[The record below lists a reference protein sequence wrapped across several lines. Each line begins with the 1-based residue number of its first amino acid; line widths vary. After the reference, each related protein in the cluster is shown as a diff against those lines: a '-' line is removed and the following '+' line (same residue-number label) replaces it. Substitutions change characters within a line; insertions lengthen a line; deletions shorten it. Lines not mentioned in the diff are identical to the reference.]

1 MSGRNVIE
9 KMKRFITWKRAGRRA
24 VVSALLGLLCANLA
38 SAADVTIQTGRVEGT
53 ALGGMTVYL
62 GIPFAAP
69 PVGDLRW
76 RAPQPAAKWTGV
88 KSATAFARACTGGGS
103 PSGIRTQ
110 APARGRGPAPAPAPA
125 QATGRQGGPQGGG
138 SSEDCL
144 YLNVWTPAKAAN
156 ERLPVMVW
164 IYGGGFVG
172 GSTAGALTTGER
184 LASKGVIV
192 VSVAYRVG
200 PLGYLAHPGLSA
212 ESKDRVSGNYG
223 VLDMIAGLQW
233 VKKNIAAFG
242 GDPGK
247 VTIFGESA
255 GGIAVSML
263 SASPL
268 AKGLFHGAI
277 SESGGSLGPPSLPA
291 LPGENMLLMKDAERL
306 GQEFAAKAG
315 AASVA
320 DLRKLSAAEVVAA
333 AGGSEGITW
342 PVIDGHV
349 LPDDQYKMYEAKR
362 FNDTPILV
370 GYNSDE
376 GLSFGVPPTPDA
388 YRQATRQRYGPYAD
402 RLLAAYPTDPDR
414 VSKTAR
420 DLTRDAAFGWATWS
434 WARLQARHGKGKA
447 YLYYFD
453 QHPDYPPDSPNAGR
467 GSAHGSEIPYVFQH
481 LPASA
486 TESDKAISEAM
497 AVYWTNFAKNGDPN
511 GPGVPAWPAYD
522 DRDPRSMYFSQTSY
536 VGPVPSLTSMKVL
549 DEYFTW
555 RRTADGAKFGTS
567 GQR

>member
-1 MSGRNVIE
+1 MIE
-9 KMKRFITWKRAGRRA
+9 RIQHFIPWKRAGRRA
-24 VVSALLGLLCANLA
+24 VVCVLLGLLYAGLA
-38 SAADVTIQTGRVEGT
+38 SAADVTIETGRVEGT
-53 ALGGMTVYL
+53 ARDGMTVYL

-76 RAPQPAAKWTGV
+76 RAPQPAAKWTSV
-88 KSATAFARACTGGGS
+88 KSASAFAPACTGGGS

-110 APARGRGPAPAPAPA
+110 AAGRGRGAAAPAPATTQPR
-125 QATGRQGGPQGGG
+125 GRQGAPTGGG

-156 ERLPVMVW
+156 DRLPVMVW

-223 VLDMIAGLQW
+223 VLDLIAGLQW

-277 SESGGSLGPPSLPA
+277 SESGGSFGPPSLPA

-315 AASVA
+315 AASVV

-333 AGGSEGITW
+333 AAGSEGITW

-388 YRQATRQRYGPYAD
+388 YRQATQQRYGPYAD
-402 RLLAAYPTDPDR
+402 RLLTAYPTDPDK

-453 QHPDYPPDSPNAGR
+453 QHPDYPADSPNAGR
-467 GSAHGSEIPYVFQH
+467 GSAHGSEISTCSSIC
-481 LPASA
+481 LPARRSP
-486 TESDKAISEAM
+486 TRRS
-497 AVYWTNFAKNGDPN
+497 
-511 GPGVPAWPAYD
+511 
-522 DRDPRSMYFSQTSY
+522 PR
-536 VGPVPSLTSMKVL
+536 
-549 DEYFTW
+549 
-555 RRTADGAKFGTS
+555 
-567 GQR
+567 

>member
-1 MSGRNVIE
+1 MA
-9 KMKRFITWKRAGRRA
+9 WKRPARRTL
-24 VVSALLGLLCANLA
+24 VSAALLGLLCTNLA
-38 SAADVTIQTGRVEGT
+38 SAAVTIDTGQVEGT
-53 ALGGMTVYL
+53 AQDGMTVYL

-88 KSATAFARACTGGGS
+88 KSATAFAPACIGGGS

-110 APARGRGPAPAPAPA
+110 ATGRANAPAPAPAPA
-125 QATGRQGGPQGGG
+125 AQARGRQGGPPAAR

-144 YLNVWTPAKAAN
+144 YLNIWTPARAAN

-184 LASKGVIV
+184 LAGKGVIV
-192 VSVAYRVG
+192 VSIAYRVG
-200 PLGYLAHPGLSA
+200 PFGYLAHPGLSA

-233 VKKNIAAFG
+233 VKRNIAAFG
-242 GDPGK
+242 GDPQK

-268 AKGLFHGAI
+268 AKGLFRGAI
-277 SESGGSLGPPSLPA
+277 SESGGSFGPPSLPA

-320 DLRKLSAAEVVAA
+320 DLRRLSAAEVAAAA
-333 AGGSEGITW
+333 AGSTGITW
-342 PVIDGHV
+342 PVIDAHV
-349 LPDDQYKMYEAKR
+349 IPDDQYKMYEARR

-376 GLSFGVPPTPDA
+376 GLSFGVPATPDA
-388 YRQATRQRYGPYAD
+388 YREATRQRYGPYAD
-402 RLLAAYPTDPDR
+402 RLLAAYPTDSDK
-414 VSKTAR
+414 VSKSAR

-434 WARLQARHGKGKA
+434 WARLQTRHGKGKA

-453 QHPDYPPDSPNAGR
+453 QHPNYPADSPNAGR
-467 GSAHGSEIPYVFQH
+467 GSAHGSEIQYVFQH

-486 TESDKAISEAM
+486 TDSDKAISETM

-511 GPGVPAWPAYD
+511 GPGMPVWPAYD
-522 DRDPRSMYFSQTSY
+522 DGDPRSMYFSQTAS
-536 VGPVPSLTSMKVL
+536 VGPVPGLASMKVL

-555 RRTADGAKFGTS
+555 RRTAEGAKFGTS

>member
-1 MSGRNVIE
+1 
-9 KMKRFITWKRAGRRA
+9 MKSSMAWKRAGRRA
-24 VVSALLGLLCANLA
+24 VLAALLGLLYADLA
-38 SAADVTIQTGRVEGT
+38 TAAVTIDTGQIEGT
-53 ALGGMTVYL
+53 AQDGMTVYL

-76 RAPQPAAKWTGV
+76 RAPQPPARWTGV
-88 KSATAFARACTGGGS
+88 KSAAAFAPACTGGGS

-110 APARGRGPAPAPAPA
+110 ASGRGRGRGPAPAPAPA
-125 QATGRQGGPQGGG
+125 PAQARGRQGAPGAR

-144 YLNVWTPAKAAN
+144 YLNVWTPARAAN

-233 VKKNIAAFG
+233 VKKNIGAFG

-268 AKGLFHGAI
+268 ARGLFHGAI
-277 SESGGSLGPPSLPA
+277 SQSGGSFGPPSLPA
-291 LPGENMLLMKDAERL
+291 LPGDNMLLKNDAERL
-306 GQEFAAKAG
+306 GQEFATKAG

-320 DLRKLSAAEVVAA
+320 DLRKLSAAQVTAA
-333 AGGSEGITW
+333 ATGSEGITW

-349 LPDDQYKMYEAKR
+349 IPDDQYKLYQAGR

-402 RLLAAYPTDPDR
+402 RLLAAYPTDPDK

-420 DLTRDAAFGWATWS
+420 DLTRDAAFGWATCS
-434 WARLQARHGKGKA
+434 WARLQAERRSLARHR
-447 YLYYFD
+447 L
-453 QHPDYPPDSPNAGR
+453 R
-467 GSAHGSEIPYVFQH
+467 RR
-481 LPASA
+481 L
-486 TESDKAISEAM
+486 
-497 AVYWTNFAKNGDPN
+497 
-511 GPGVPAWPAYD
+511 D
-522 DRDPRSMYFSQTSY
+522 DVAERQAPR
-536 VGPVPSLTSMKVL
+536 
-549 DEYFTW
+549 
-555 RRTADGAKFGTS
+555 R
-567 GQR
+567 

>member
-1 MSGRNVIE
+1 MRHLATSKGT
-9 KMKRFITWKRAGRRA
+9 KLG
-24 VVSALLGLLCANLA
+24 ALLLGMLW
-38 SAADVTIQTGRVEGT
+38 STAAIAAVTTETGQVEGT
-53 ALGGMTVYL
+53 AQDGMTVYL

-76 RAPQPAAKWTGV
+76 KAPQPAAKWTGI
-88 KSATAFARACTGGGS
+88 KTANAFAPACTGGGS

-110 APARGRGPAPAPAPA
+110 GAAKGKGPAPTPAPA
-125 QATGRQGGPQGGG
+125 QAKAKAKAKGPGAPA

-200 PLGYLAHPGLSA
+200 PLGYLAHPGLST
-212 ESKDRVSGNYG
+212 ESKDHVSGNYG
-223 VLDMIAGLQW
+223 VLDLIAGLQW
-233 VKKNIAAFG
+233 VKKSIAAFG

-277 SESGGSLGPPSLPA
+277 SESGGSFGAPSLPA

-320 DLRKLSAAEVVAA
+320 DLRKLSTADIAA
-333 AGGSEGITW
+333 AAAGSEGITW

-349 LPDDQYKMYEAKR
+349 IPDDQYKMYEAKR
-362 FNDTPILV
+362 FNDTPVLV

-402 RLLAAYPTDPDR
+402 RLLAAYPTDPAK

-434 WARLQARHGKGKA
+434 WARLQSKNGKGKA

-453 QHPDYPPDSPNAGR
+453 QHPDYPADSPNAGH
-467 GSAHGSEIPYVFQH
+467 GSAHGSEIQYVFQH
-481 LPASA
+481 LPANA
-486 TESDKAISEAM
+486 TEADKAISETM
-497 AVYWTNFAKNGDPN
+497 AIYWTNFAKKGDPN
-511 GPGVPAWPAYD
+511 GPGVPAWAPYN
-522 DRDPRSMYFSQTSY
+522 DRDPQSMYFSQTAR
-536 VGPVPSLTSMKVL
+536 VGPVPSLASMKVL
-549 DEYFTW
+549 EEYFSW
-555 RRTADGAKFGTS
+555 RRTQEGMKFGTS

>member
-1 MSGRNVIE
+1 MRHLSTWKG
-9 KMKRFITWKRAGRRA
+9 MKRGSLLA
-24 VVSALLGLLCANLA
+24 VLLCS
-38 SAADVTIQTGRVEGT
+38 SAAFAAVKTETGQVEGT
-53 ALGGMTVYL
+53 AQNGMTVYL
-62 GIPFAAP
+62 GVPFAAP

-76 RAPQPAAKWTGV
+76 RAPQPAAEWTGV
-88 KSATAFARACTGGGS
+88 KTANAFAPACTGGGS

-110 APARGRGPAPAPAPA
+110 AAAKGKAPAPAPLPA
-125 QATGRQGGPQGGG
+125 QAKAKAKQGGG
-138 SSEDCL
+138 FPGGGGSEDCL

-164 IYGGGFVG
+164 VYGGGFVG

-184 LASKGVIV
+184 LASKGVVV

-200 PLGYLAHPGLSA
+200 PLGYLAHPGLST
-212 ESKDRVSGNYG
+212 ESKDHVSGNYG
-223 VLDMIAGLQW
+223 VLDLVAGLQW

-242 GDPGK
+242 GNPGA

-277 SESGGSLGPPSLPA
+277 SESGGSFGPPSLPA
-291 LPGENMLLMKDAERL
+291 LPGENMLLMKDAEKL

-320 DLRKLSAAEVVAA
+320 DLRKLPAVAVVAA

-349 LPDDQYKMYEAKR
+349 LPEDQYKMYEAKR
-362 FNDTPILV
+362 FNDTPVLV

-376 GLSFGVPPTPDA
+376 GLSFGVAATPDA
-388 YRQATRQRYGPYAD
+388 YRQATHQRYGPYAD

-414 VSKTAR
+414 VTKTAR

-434 WARLQARHGKGKA
+434 WARLQAQRGKGKA

-453 QHPDYPPDSPNAGR
+453 QHPDYPADSPQAGR
-467 GSAHGSEIPYVFQH
+467 GSAHGSEIQYVFQH
-481 LPASA
+481 LPANA
-486 TESDKAISEAM
+486 TESDKSISETM
-497 AVYWTNFAKNGDPN
+497 AIYWTNFAKKGDPN
-511 GPGVPAWPAYD
+511 GPGVPAWPAYN
-522 DRDPRSMYFSQTSY
+522 DRDPQSMYFSQTAK
-536 VGPVPSLTSMKVL
+536 VGPVPSLASMKIL
-549 DEYFTW
+549 DEYFAW
-555 RRTADGAKFGTS
+555 RRTPEGMKFGTS

>member
-1 MSGRNVIE
+1 MIE
-9 KMKRFITWKRAGRRA
+9 RMNRFITWKRAVRRA
-24 VVSALLGLLCANLA
+24 VVCVLLGLLCAVLA
-38 SAADVTIQTGRVEGT
+38 SAADVTIETGRVEGT
-53 ALGGMTVYL
+53 ARDGMTVYL

-76 RAPQPAAKWTGV
+76 RAPQPAAKWPDV
-88 KSATAFARACTGGGS
+88 KSASAFAPACTGGGS

-110 APARGRGPAPAPAPA
+110 ATGRGRGAAPPAAAAPAQARGRGGAP
-125 QATGRQGGPQGGG
+125 GGG

-172 GSTAGALTTGER
+172 GSTSGALTTGER

-200 PLGYLAHPGLSA
+200 PLGYLAHSGLSA
-212 ESKDRVSGNYG
+212 ESKDHVSGNYG
-223 VLDMIAGLQW
+223 VLDLIAGLQW

-277 SESGGSLGPPSLPA
+277 SESGGSFGPPSLPA

-306 GQEFAAKAG
+306 GQEFATKAG

-320 DLRKLSAAEVVAA
+320 DLRKLSAAEIVAA
-333 AGGSEGITW
+333 AAGAEGITW

-349 LPDDQYKMYEAKR
+349 IPDDQYKMYEAKR

-402 RLLAAYPTDPDR
+402 RLLTAYPTDPEK

-434 WARLQARHGKGKA
+434 WARLQASHGKGKA

-453 QHPDYPPDSPNAGR
+453 QHPDYPVDSPNAGR
-467 GSAHGSEIPYVFQH
+467 GSAHGSEIQFVFQH

-486 TESDKAISEAM
+486 TESDKVISEAM
-497 AVYWTNFAKNGDPN
+497 AVYWTNFAKKGDPN

-522 DRDPRSMYFSQTSY
+522 DRDPRSMYFSKTAY
-536 VGPVPSLTSMKVL
+536 VGPVPSLASMKVL
-549 DEYFTW
+549 DEYFAW
-555 RRTADGAKFGTS
+555 RRTAEGAKFGTS

>member
-9 KMKRFITWKRAGRRA
+9 KMKRFVTWKRPGRRA
-24 VVSALLGLLCANLA
+24 LLSALLGLLCANLA
-38 SAADVTIQTGRVEGT
+38 SAADVTIETGQVEGT
-53 ALGGMTVYL
+53 ARDGMTVYL

-76 RAPQPAAKWTGV
+76 RAPQPAARWTGV

-110 APARGRGPAPAPAPA
+110 APARGRGSATAPAPA

-172 GSTAGALTTGER
+172 GSTSGALTTGER

-268 AKGLFHGAI
+268 ARGLFHGAI
-277 SESGGSLGPPSLPA
+277 SESGGSFGPPSLPA

-306 GQEFAAKAG
+306 GQRFAAKAG

-333 AGGSEGITW
+333 AAGSEGIT
-342 PVIDGHV
+342 
-349 LPDDQYKMYEAKR
+349 
-362 FNDTPILV
+362 
-370 GYNSDE
+370 
-376 GLSFGVPPTPDA
+376 
-388 YRQATRQRYGPYAD
+388 
-402 RLLAAYPTDPDR
+402 
-414 VSKTAR
+414 
-420 DLTRDAAFGWATWS
+420 
-434 WARLQARHGKGKA
+434 
-447 YLYYFD
+447 
-453 QHPDYPPDSPNAGR
+453 
-467 GSAHGSEIPYVFQH
+467 
-481 LPASA
+481 
-486 TESDKAISEAM
+486 
-497 AVYWTNFAKNGDPN
+497 
-511 GPGVPAWPAYD
+511 
-522 DRDPRSMYFSQTSY
+522 
-536 VGPVPSLTSMKVL
+536 
-549 DEYFTW
+549 
-555 RRTADGAKFGTS
+555 
-567 GQR
+567 

>member
-1 MSGRNVIE
+1 
-9 KMKRFITWKRAGRRA
+9 
-24 VVSALLGLLCANLA
+24 VVSAALLGLLCASLA
-38 SAADVTIQTGRVEGT
+38 SAAVTIETGQVEGT
-53 ALGGMTVYL
+53 AQDGMTVYL
-62 GIPFAAP
+62 GIPFASP

-88 KSATAFARACTGGGS
+88 KPANAFAPACTGGGS

-110 APARGRGPAPAPAPA
+110 ATGRGRGPTPAPAPAPGR
-125 QATGRQGGPQGGG
+125 GRQGAPGAG

-184 LASKGVIV
+184 LASKGVIM
-192 VSVAYRVG
+192 VSIAYRVG

-233 VKKNIAAFG
+233 VKRNIAAFG
-242 GDPGK
+242 GDPQK

-268 AKGLFHGAI
+268 AKGLFRGAI
-277 SESGGSLGPPSLPA
+277 SESGGSFGPPSLPA

-306 GQEFAAKAG
+306 GQEFATKAG
-315 AASVA
+315 AASVG
-320 DLRKLSAAEVVAA
+320 DLRKLPAADVVAA
-333 AGGSEGITW
+333 AAGNQGITW

-349 LPDDQYKMYEAKR
+349 IPDDQYKMYEARR

-376 GLSFGVPPTPDA
+376 GLSFGVPATPDA

-402 RLLAAYPTDPDR
+402 RLMAAYPTDPDK

-434 WARLQARHGKGKA
+434 WARLQDEHGKGKA

-453 QHPDYPPDSPNAGR
+453 QHPDYPADSPNAGR
-467 GSAHGSEIPYVFQH
+467 GSAHGSEIQYVFQH

-486 TESDKAISEAM
+486 TESDKAISETM
-497 AVYWTNFAKNGDPN
+497 AVYWTNFAKTGDPN

-522 DRDPRSMYFSQTSY
+522 DRDPRSMYFSQKAY
-536 VGPVPSLTSMKVL
+536 VGPVPSLASMKVL
-549 DEYFTW
+549 DEYFAW
-555 RRTADGAKFGTS
+555 RRTAEGAKFGTS